1 MEKMELLSS
10 TAQTLVDQLVKQFD
24 QGQLAQAY
32 VFYGSNLSGHRMAA
46 HILAEK
52 VLTHGPQMPG
62 GFPAEVTVKFVA
74 NETHPNFFV
83 LKPEEDKTEITVEGA
98 RSLNTFLQST
108 ATLSGW
114 RVALIEPADRLNTAA
129 SNALLK
135 SLEELPFKVTV
146 VLIAESLHSIKQTIL
161 SRTQKVFFSQT
172 GSETETLLASSP
184 WAKKFLGEVERLS
197 QTGRLPSKEDIEA
210 LKEPSRQ
217 AAVPGLLQHFVA
229 KRVYE
234 TLGNAQI
241 ARIWLDKYAALSR
254 FIVESRDRS
263 LADTAVLRAML
274 ILAVQ

>member
-1 MEKMELLSS
+1 MSDSPDGAVPEALCMQKNLDHNKFSRLIFLNRAFVEITLLLRFFSCLFFLKCFTLWTGIRTCVPMEKMALLSS

-32 VFYGSNLSGHRMAA
+32 VFYGSNLSGHLMAA

-62 GFPAEVTVKFVA
+62 GFPAEVTAKFIA

-83 LKPEEDKTEITVEGA
+83 LKPEADKTEITVEGA
-98 RSLNTFLQST
+98 RSFNTFLQST

-135 SLEELPFKVTV
+135 SLEELPSKVTV

-161 SRTQKVFFSQT
+161 SRTQKVFFHKQNQKRKRS
-172 GSETETLLASSP
+172 SLPLLGQKS
-184 WAKKFLGEVERLS
+184 F
-197 QTGRLPSKEDIEA
+197 
-210 LKEPSRQ
+210 
-217 AAVPGLLQHFVA
+217 
-229 KRVYE
+229 
-234 TLGNAQI
+234 
-241 ARIWLDKYAALSR
+241 
-254 FIVESRDRS
+254 
-263 LADTAVLRAML
+263 
-274 ILAVQ
+274 